1 MQELFELSWKRGA
14 LTSLDF
20 VRSMSGKILWK
31 SRLIG
36 LRGARGTGKTTLM
49 LQRIRQAFANDPG
62 QALYVSLDDLWFS
75 HHGLAELAD
84 RFVKQGGSHLF
95 LDEVHKYPEW
105 PKVLKN
111 LYDNYPGLSIVFTGS
126 SLLDIL
132 DSRADLSRRAV
143 VYTMQGLSFREYL
156 HLAHGIE
163 FPVISL
169 KELLTKH
176 EKFSSEICAKIK
188 PFKYFKDYLQSGYYP
203 YFAEGQETYPMR
215 LGETVSMILELEL
228 PLLRKVEI
236 AYVPKIKQLLGVI
249 SESAPFIPNISKL
262 GERIGINRQTL
273 LSYIRYLEEARL
285 TRNLY
290 KQAAG
295 IGILQ
300 KPDKIFLENTN
311 LMFLFGSTR
320 WDKGNVR
327 ETFLANQLGYEHTI
341 EFPENGDFLVDK
353 KYLIEVGGK
362 SKTAKQLRAA
372 DDSPSGK
379 PAKSGKT
386 AAYIAADDIEYG
398 FDKKIPLWL
407 FGFLY

>member
-1 MQELFELSWKRGA
+1 MEELKELSRRKVA
-14 LTSLDF
+14 ATSLDI
-20 VRSMSGKILWK
+20 VRSAYGKIKWK

-49 LQRIRQAFANDPG
+49 LQHIKQAFGKEPG
-62 QALYVSLDDLWFS
+62 RALYVSLDHLWFAR
-75 HHGLAELAD
+75 HELTELAD
-84 RFVKQGGSHLF
+84 SFVKQGGTHLF

-105 PKVLKN
+105 PRVIKN
-111 LYDNYPGLSIVFTGS
+111 LYDDYPDLSIAFTGS
-126 SLLDIL
+126 SLLEIL

-143 VYTMQGLSFREYL
+143 VYTIQGLSFREYL
-156 HLAHGIE
+156 HLAAGKE
-163 FPVISL
+163 FPVISFKDVL
-169 KELLTKH
+169 SKH
-176 EKFSSEICAKIK
+176 EKLSAEICAKIK
-188 PFKYFKDYLQSGYYP
+188 PFKYFSTYLQTGYYP
-203 YFAEGQETYPMR
+203 YFAEGLDTYSMR
-215 LGETVSMILELEL
+215 LEETVSMILELEL

-236 AYVPKIKQLLGVI
+236 AYVPKLKQLLGII

-273 LSYIRYLEEARL
+273 LSYLRYLEEARL

-290 KQAAG
+290 KQAEG

-300 KPDKIFLENTN
+300 KPDKLFLENTN
-311 LMFLFGSTR
+311 LMYLFGAAR

-341 EFPENGDFLVDK
+341 EFPESGDFLVDK

-362 SKTAKQLRAA
+362 NKTGKQLKGGGEN
-372 DDSPSGK
+372 SQ
-379 PAKSGKT
+379 
-386 AAYIAADDIEYG
+386 AYIAADDIEYG
-398 FDKKIPLWL
+398 FGKKIPLWL